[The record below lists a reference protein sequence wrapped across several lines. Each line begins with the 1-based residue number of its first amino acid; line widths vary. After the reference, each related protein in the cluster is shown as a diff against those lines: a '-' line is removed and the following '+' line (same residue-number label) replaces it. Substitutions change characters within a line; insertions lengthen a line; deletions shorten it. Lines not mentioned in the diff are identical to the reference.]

1 VDVIDSI
8 VHNLRAI
15 LNSDRGISA
24 SSPELGLS
32 LHGALTEWESNRPAV
47 LASIT
52 DLIERF
58 EPRLINV
65 DVQDMGHAGPHRFSV
80 LICAT
85 LRDDGRSF
93 RARTDMAASGA
104 ADVQQVLT
112 EI

>member
-1 VDVIDSI
+1 
-8 VHNLRAI
+8 
-15 LNSDRGISA
+15 
-24 SSPELGLS
+24 
-32 LHGALTEWESNRPAV
+32 
-47 LASIT
+47 
-52 DLIERF
+52 
-58 EPRLINV
+58 
-65 DVQDMGHAGPHRFSV
+65 V